1 LPWSV
6 RGTKGS
12 FVPLRERGSGK
23 QRLTEQKGGGRMNS
37 VFNRSESATNKS
49 SSDSSTEQEKGIGR
63 AAEKF
68 DRNARRFSLPLI
80 VRQGSIQRM
89 PVHLRDE
96 TGRLVKEMI

>member
-1 LPWSV
+1 
-6 RGTKGS
+6 
-12 FVPLRERGSGK
+12 
-23 QRLTEQKGGGRMNS
+23 MNS

>member
-12 FVPLRERGSGK
+12 FVPLQRGSGK
-23 QRLTEQKGGGRMNS
+23 QRLTEQKGGGRMNN
-37 VFNRSESATNKS
+37 VFNRSESVTNKS

-63 AAEKF
+63 EGEKF
-68 DRNARRFSLPLI
+68 DRNTRRASVPLI
-80 VRQGSIQRM
+80 VRQGSIQGM
-89 PVHLRDE
+89 PVHVRDE

>member
-1 LPWSV
+1 ME
-6 RGTKGS
+6 REGTKGS